1 MATQQQLDKVYM
13 SCAENIATLSH
24 AERKKVGCVLVT
36 PENVM
41 LSPVIGGN
49 YE

>member
-1 MATQQQLDKVYM
+1 MATQKELDKCYIQMTKTV
-13 SCAENIATLSH
+13 AQLSR
-24 AERKKVGCVLVT
+24 AVRKKVGCVLVT

>member
-13 SCAENIATLSH
+13 SCAESIATLSH
-24 AERKKVGCVLVT
+24 AARKKVGCVLVT